1 MNSYSS
7 LRYPTHW
14 VVFSDKYPL
23 NLNRVTEQVSQEQV
37 TEPVSQEPVSQEPVT
52 QESVSQEPV
61 SQEPVSQEQV
71 TESVSQEPVSQEPV
85 NPNYTVEYYTERPD
99 EFCVSKF
106 TQEYNGGFYY
116 LSRLQ
121 LTHGQL
127 SCSNQ
132 IENGIVGHLP
142 SPLNNKKK
150 LTLVFTYNNYRQLTT
165 TSTNK
170 KHQQNTNALHNIEY
184 IYDVMQ
190 PRNRPNPEEKT
201 GKHKKHHN
209 VSVEDTTY

>member
-23 NLNRVTEQVSQEQV
+23 NLNPVTEPVTEPVSQEQVSQEQVSQESVTVSVSQEQV
-37 TEPVSQEPVSQEPVT
+37 TEPVTVS
-52 QESVSQEPV
+52 
-61 SQEPVSQEQV
+61 V
-71 TESVSQEPVSQEPV
+71 TESVSVSQEPV